1 MSETNQPTPYELCRI
16 AASLLDNELYGKS
29 FKDAVEGAMEL
40 WNAAVQRLSE
50 KDGSSHKQD
59 ASGIPID
66 RDWEAR
72 IANRFLDPLLL
83 ASQDR
88 SESKAMEW
96 ISNNTKDDRD
106 RFKTVEKFKSAW
118 MKIFPDTQEFYG
130 APVAREKLEEF
141 LTIRSKNRRAS
152 DRERKRKGRE
162 NKKPKRRS

>member
-16 AASLLDNELYGKS
+16 AASLLDNDVYGKS

-50 KDGSSHKQD
+50 KDGGSHKQD
-59 ASGIPID
+59 ASGIPLH
-66 RDWEAR
+66 DWEAR
-72 IANRFLDPLLL
+72 VANRFLEPLLL
-83 ASQDR
+83 ASQDG
-88 SESKAMEW
+88 SESEAMEW
-96 ISNNTKDDRD
+96 ISNDTKNDLD

-130 APVAREKLEEF
+130 ATVAREKLKEF
-141 LTIRSKNRRAS
+141 QTIRSEKRRAS
-152 DRERKRKGRE
+152 DRNRKSKGRE